1 MKGKGAS
8 FIEDDFNIIKE
19 EVKEEDKTSNL
30 NSDSIPENSPLKF
43 TGMVQEG
50 PTPTSGSGSNT
61 SKHLAIK
68 D

>member
-8 FIEDDFNIIKE
+8 FIEDDFVIKE
-19 EVKEEDKTSNL
+19 DAKEEDKTSNL
-30 NSDSIPENSPLKF
+30 NSDSIVEHSPLKF
-43 TGMVQEG
+43 GGVVQEG

-68 D
+68 N

>member
-8 FIEDDFNIIKE
+8 FIEDDFVIKE

-30 NSDSIPENSPLKF
+30 NSDSIPEHSPLKF
-43 TGMVQEG
+43 TGVVQEG

-68 D
+68 N